1 MELVNQTNKVVYK
14 GTKEELYEVYEL
26 CHQLE
31 LKVPNFYCRVVET
44 DEWCYL
50 EILFEKIGEYYSV
63 GKKETSERVKDYC
76 NSYWQVE
83 E

>member
-1 MELVNQTNKVVYK
+1 MELVNQINKVVYK
-14 GTKEELYEVYEL
+14 GTKEEFYDVYEL

-31 LKVPNFYCRVVET
+31 LRIPNFRCRVVEI

-50 EILFEKIGEYYSV
+50 EISFEKMGEYYSE
-63 GKKETSERVKDYC
+63 GKKEMSEIVKEYC
-76 NSYWQVE
+76 GSYWQVE